1 MDYIFVLAMSF
12 ELAVKIISN
21 GLFFTPK
28 AVVRDVGGVM
38 TMFIYFVRL
47 FIDISCTL
55 FHLTDK
61 CSCSSLDAK
70 ESGDKFSCSIISFI
84 PSNETIES
92 IYSRSSY

>member
-38 TMFIYFVRL
+38 TMFIYFV
-47 FIDISCTL
+47 SEE
-55 FHLTDK
+55 
-61 CSCSSLDAK
+61 K
-70 ESGDKFSCSIISFI
+70 EILND
-84 PSNETIES
+84 
-92 IYSRSSY
+92 